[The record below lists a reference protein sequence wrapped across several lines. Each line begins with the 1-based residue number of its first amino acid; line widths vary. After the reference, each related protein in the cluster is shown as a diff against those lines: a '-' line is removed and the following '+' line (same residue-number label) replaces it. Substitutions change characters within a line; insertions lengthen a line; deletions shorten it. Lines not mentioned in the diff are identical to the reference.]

1 MDILTCFD
9 KYATSI
15 IAVLGTLA
23 GVWVMKRK
31 EFKNQVKLKSIDLGI
46 EFEKKNLIEPVL
58 LFLESDL
65 KLITAMYQKGLEAE
79 RTKIHEKL
87 GEHIL
92 DMSMASARIN
102 VYGNEALSKKFD
114 EFTRI
119 RIQIGFDV
127 FYDINKNMLSAH
139 NKIKEAESLSSE
151 IIILLKE
158 KIGSL
163 GSPYKTVRGNNF
175 NKLYIIASGTWRKIR
190 CLQSKIGLYF

>member
-1 MDILTCFD
+1 MDILTFLD
-9 KYATSI
+9 KHAASI
-15 IAVLGTLA
+15 IAVSGTLA
-23 GVWVMKRK
+23 AVWVMKRN
-31 EFKNQVKLKSIDLGI
+31 EFKNQVKLKRIDLGI
-46 EFEKKNLIEPVL
+46 EFEKKNLIEPIL

-65 KLITAMYQKGLEAE
+65 KLITAMYQKGLETE

-92 DMSMASARIN
+92 DMSMASARIK
-102 VYGNEALSKKFD
+102 VYGNESLIKKFD
-114 EFTRI
+114 EFTRK

-127 FYDINKNMLSAH
+127 FDDINKNMLSAH

-163 GSPYKTVRGNNF
+163 KT
-175 NKLYIIASGTWRKIR
+175 
-190 CLQSKIGLYF
+190 